1 MIKSIN
7 LSSLTSSLISS
18 SSFSFLLLITP
29 NHPCPFFIMLFYKQS
44 FDTSTHFDKK

>member
-18 SSFSFLLLITP
+18 SSFSFLLPIVP
-29 NHPCPFFIMLFYKQS
+29 NHPCPFFYNVILQTIVRYVHPF
-44 FDTSTHFDKK
+44 